1 MPSLHAAEDAWTDA
15 VVVNAAVHAADVH
28 GVTQAVAV
36 WASHHAAAVED
47 TETDAVDV
55 AVV

>member
-1 MPSLHAAEDAWTDA
+1 MPSLHAAEDACTDA
-15 VVVNAAVHAADVH
+15 AVVNAAVHAADVH
-28 GVTQAVAV
+28 GVTQAVVV